1 MKLLFVAD
9 GRSPIA
15 LNWIR
20 HFVESGHEVHLAS
33 TVPCSPD
40 LPLASVSVIPLN
52 PGGMGRRGSA
62 PGKGIGGARG
72 IGLRNVLRHWLG
84 PLMVLGARDR
94 LRQLVSR
101 LGPDLVHGMRIPLE
115 GMLTA
120 EAAVGRPVVL
130 SVWGNDFTL
139 HAPASPLMS
148 GMTRRAVRRA
158 WAIHVD
164 CHRDLRLAR
173 VWGFPQ
179 AKPYLV
185 APGNGGVRREV
196 FFPDGE
202 GAGSPE
208 SARRGLLDSIPG
220 DAPVVVNPRG
230 FRAYVRN
237 DVFFQAARRL
247 RVKRPNVVFLC
258 PAMQGEAE
266 ADAWIRRLHLE
277 DSVFPLPP
285 LSADEMATVF
295 RRATISVSPSE
306 HDGIPN
312 TLLEAMAC
320 GCFPVAGDLDSLREW
335 IEPGMNGLLV
345 DPSDPSQL
353 ASVMDQA
360 LEDQG
365 LRERAREHNLRLIS
379 ERAEYTHVMRS
390 AEAFYEAVLGEG
402 VT

>member
-1 MKLLFVAD
+1 
-9 GRSPIA
+9 
-15 LNWIR
+15 
-20 HFVESGHEVHLAS
+20 
-33 TVPCSPD
+33 
-40 LPLASVSVIPLN
+40 
-52 PGGMGRRGSA
+52 
-62 PGKGIGGARG
+62 
-72 IGLRNVLRHWLG
+72 
-84 PLMVLGARDR
+84 
-94 LRQLVSR
+94 
-101 LGPDLVHGMRIPLE
+101 
-115 GMLTA
+115 
-120 EAAVGRPVVL
+120 
-130 SVWGNDFTL
+130 
-139 HAPASPLMS
+139 
-148 GMTRRAVRRA
+148 
-158 WAIHVD
+158 
-164 CHRDLRLAR
+164 
-173 VWGFPQ
+173 
-179 AKPYLV
+179 
-185 APGNGGVRREV
+185 
-196 FFPDGE
+196 
-202 GAGSPE
+202 
-208 SARRGLLDSIPG
+208 
-220 DAPVVVNPRG
+220 
-230 FRAYVRN
+230 
-237 DVFFQAARRL
+237 
-247 RVKRPNVVFLC
+247 
-258 PAMQGEAE
+258 MQGEAE